1 MIALEWNIGIDTYT
15 VSPVPSPNRPASIRP
30 GTAIFPCAH
39 LTAFG
44 SPLVPDVKI
53 SMSRSSGVAGTT
65 SSGARAG
72 RSSPSSAARGGARGD
87 QGFVPP
93 WPAQHRDLHRGQQR
107 RVARFGQHVLAVGPG
122 HVP

>member
-30 GTAIFPCAH
+30 GTAIFPWVH

-53 SMSRSSGVAGTT
+53 SMSRGRPASPGPPPGR
-65 SSGARAG
+65 ARAG
-72 RSSPSSAARGGARGD
+72 RARPNGTGIVIAGSSAA
-87 QGFVPP
+87 
-93 WPAQHRDLHRGQQR
+93 
-107 RVARFGQHVLAVGPG
+107 
-122 HVP
+122 